1 MMKTKGH
8 ARGARR
14 VEGTGI
20 TDLRPLA
27 DSLDTYARHIHSIA
41 EIIRVQLE
49 MLEARSIEE
58 ESAEQSTEAKA
69 AENTAP
75 CSPHDGQQHLTSTL
89 PAVGWRPLPGIS
101 DTLDRTPVIEAH
113 AAPIVDTISP
123 EAICQRVLGARKSAE
138 ARAIE
143 WMPDRLCAM
152 EQNSVRASDGKL
164 LLAPKVIAAVIGII
178 GIPLLAFSFGQ
189 IKPFGSA
196 AHLAIQNQK
205 GLTIEPLPLGISVAD
220 GSGGE
225 TVTVGGLA
233 EGTELSFGTALGSGN
248 WLVPL
253 ADLDK
258 TFVGAPMSFV
268 GVMTAKVTLNSATG
282 KRLDTRNVRFEW
294 GTPEPYSAPPA
305 GQTEPTRGPTPA
317 TSGRAEPTPALGP
330 VQSPPVPETEPPA
343 GQTEPTRWP
352 TPATPGR
359 AEPTPAL
366 GPVQSPPVPETAE
379 SFAAPLRPA
388 LSPAAA
394 TPRSCQLLNS
404 CPTKVAK
411 NWRRK
416 RGQNGPTAPTASN
429 VGTLAKKAGSNK
441 TQSPPCL
448 ASAAEVRKLTPNA
461 WPKWTYGPNGEQCW
475 YSGQK
480 PFFPKEM
487 AAQAKVIPAPLSYA
501 TTDTRLQAGSNKAQS
516 PPCLAS
522 AAEVR
527 KLTPNAWP
535 KWTYGP
541 NGERCWYSGEKPV

>member
-1 MMKTKGH
+1 
-8 ARGARR
+8 
-14 VEGTGI
+14 VI

-27 DSLDTYARHIHSIA
+27 DSLDTYARQIHSIA

-75 CSPHDGQQHLTSTL
+75 CSPHDGQS
-89 PAVGWRPLPGIS
+89 
-101 DTLDRTPVIEAH
+101 
-113 AAPIVDTISP
+113 
-123 EAICQRVLGARKSAE
+123 EAICQRVSGARKAAE

-143 WMPDRLCAM
+143 WMPDSLCAM

-189 IKPFGSA
+189 IKSFGSA
-196 AHLAIQNQK
+196 AHLAIENQK
-205 GLTIEPLPLGISVAD
+205 GRTIEPLPLGISVAD

-248 WLVPL
+248 WLVPV

-258 TFVGAPMSFV
+258 TVVGAPVSFV

-282 KRLDTRNVRFEW
+282 KRLDRRNVRFEW
-294 GTPEPYSAPPA
+294 STPDPYSAPPPE
-305 GQTEPTRGPTPA
+305 QTEPTPGPTPA
-317 TSGRAEPTPALGP
+317 TSGRAELTPALGP
-330 VQSPPVPETEPPA
+330 VQP
-343 GQTEPTRWP
+343 
-352 TPATPGR
+352 
-359 AEPTPAL
+359 
-366 GPVQSPPVPETAE
+366 PPVPETAE
-379 SFAAPLRPA
+379 SLAAPLRPA
-388 LSPAAA
+388 PSPAAA

-411 NWRRK
+411 NWRRT

-429 VGTLAKKAGSNK
+429 VGTPAKKAGSHK
-441 TQSPPCL
+441 AQSPPCL
-448 ASAAEVRKLTPNA
+448 ASPAEGRALPPNA

-487 AAQAKVIPAPLSYA
+487 PAQAEVTPAPLSYVP
-501 TTDTRLQAGSNKAQS
+501 TDPRLQAGSNKAQS

-522 AAEVR
+522 
-527 KLTPNAWP
+527 
-535 KWTYGP
+535 
-541 NGERCWYSGEKPV
+541 